1 MRTIGLKK
9 APAEN
14 AGAGAKTTVKADAK
28 TSTNTTAKTTRTKRV
43 KASK

>member
-9 APAEN
+9 APATT
-14 AGAGAKTTVKADAK
+14 AGAGAKATAKADAK
-28 TSTNTTAKTTRTKRV
+28 TSTNTTAKTTRAKRV

>member
-1 MRTIGLKK
+1 MRTIGLKD

-14 AGAGAKTTVKADAK
+14 AGASAKTTVKADAK
-28 TSTNTTAKTTRTKRV
+28 TSTNTTAKTTRAKRV